1 MPAQTY
7 SERMEHA
14 FNGFS
19 SNGFNSNE
27 VNSTSF
33 NSNGSNSNGFNSN
46 VFSSNGFNSNGFN
59 SNGFDKV
66 DQASQS
72 LKSTTLQDVDAEFLT
87 ILKSGIRLS
96 DPVLDDI
103 LEVHSPMVLGPTVGS
118 PVGALAGA
126 ILAAAGKIA
135 ANTSAPVNE
144 FRQGLTYDG
153 VVERAILGEA
163 AICAV
168 MSMKTRRLAEIGV
181 LAEMAKVVKQL
192 APATKKIA
200 PFIMHTLTGVALR
213 ISLDALSNGNTKFSL
228 SDSLADESSSK
239 LSKNDYNDAT
249 AGRELTFPT
258 FVPRL
263 SRVCDKLN
271 GTGNASNDAQTII
284 QIGFGEAGPV
294 LTNVASS
301 GLQTLSTA
309 LPDHPAGGETGDLA
323 HHPHIEGLPER
334 AMLGEAALQAL
345 MNVQPRDLDESAFDI
360 MARTIAKIGLVVA
373 RSSHGLMEDIA
384 FIIKAA
390 VVAPAATGTTSTDE
404 GVASKSQRGK
414 RFSGLNLESE
424 VLDYYRTLETKP
436 MQTVYE

>member
-7 SERMEHA
+7 SERMAHS
-14 FNGFS
+14 FSGFTT
-19 SNGFNSNE
+19 NGFNSDQF
-27 VNSTSF
+27 NSTSI
-33 NSNGSNSNGFNSN
+33 N
-46 VFSSNGFNSNGFN
+46 SNGFNSNGFN
-59 SNGFDKV
+59 SNGPAFNGFNSNGVDKV
-66 DQASQS
+66 DQVSNG
-72 LKSTTLQDVDAEFLT
+72 LKSTTLQAVDAEFLA

-118 PVGALAGA
+118 PIGALAGA

-135 ANTSAPVNE
+135 LDTSAPVHE

-168 MSMKTRRLAEIGV
+168 MSMKTRRLEEIGV
-181 LAEMAKVVKQL
+181 LADMAKVVKQL
-192 APATKKIA
+192 APTTKKIA

-228 SDSLADESSSK
+228 SDSLANESSSK
-239 LSKNDYNDAT
+239 VPRGYNNDANV
-249 AGRELTFPT
+249 GSEL

-263 SRVCDKLN
+263 SRTCAKLD
-271 GTGNASNDAQTII
+271 GTGNATNDADTII
-284 QIGFGEAGPV
+284 QIGFREAGPV
-294 LTNVASS
+294 LTSVADS

-323 HHPHIEGLPER
+323 HLPHIEGLPER

-345 MNVQPRDLDESAFDI
+345 MNVQPRELDDSAFDI
-360 MARTIAKIGLVVA
+360 MARTIAKIGLIVA
-373 RSSHGLMEDIA
+373 RSSHGLMEDIG

-390 VVAPAATGTTSTDE
+390 VVAPAATGGTSVEE
-404 GVASKSQRGK
+404 GVKSQRGK
-414 RFSGLNLESE
+414 RFSGLNLERE
-424 VLDYYRTLETKP
+424 VLDYYRGLETNP
-436 MQTVYE
+436 MQSIIE